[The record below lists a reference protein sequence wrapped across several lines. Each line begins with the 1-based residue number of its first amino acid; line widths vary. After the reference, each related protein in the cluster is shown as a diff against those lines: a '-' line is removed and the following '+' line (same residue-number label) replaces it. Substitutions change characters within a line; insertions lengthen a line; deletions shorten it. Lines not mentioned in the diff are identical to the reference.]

1 MRVSERTAQHLHE
14 AARNVR
20 WRYRKRSLSRESLN
34 PGKGFN
40 ARFVSPGGQRSKIDT
55 FICCGHKGAAAASVA
70 RHRSPSH
77 TADERQRAAA
87 RYRLQCSRS
96 QTPPSAS
103 VTAANHPRTHNLLL
117 AASLALI
124 AFSLR
129 TPITSV
135 GPILLEASRA
145 THLSPTGAS
154 LLTTLPSLCF
164 GLFGPLAP
172 MLSRRIGSERALLA
186 MLVLLTAGTA
196 VRLLPLW
203 QTLFLGQVVACFA
216 IGLMNVLLPGVVKRD
231 FPDHVALMTGLYS
244 AALCA
249 GAAAA
254 AAATAPAANF
264 ARHILGQANAN
275 AWAWALALWALPAA
289 LALCMWWAQ
298 VPAVG
303 TQDRRRMRVS
313 GLWRDP
319 LAWQVTLF
327 MGSQSSLAYIVF
339 GWLPTVLRMRGMS
352 AVDAGLMLS
361 LSVIAQAATSLLLPF
376 LIARLRDQRWLN
388 TLSLVL
394 TGVSLVG
401 CLFAP
406 LSTIGGWALLLGIA
420 QGASFTLA
428 LTVIGLRSND
438 SNVAAQLSSMA
449 QGIGYLL
456 ASAGPFVA
464 GALLHA
470 AGSFYGLAALCV
482 GVCAISAA
490 FGYAAGRRK
499 QVRVH
504 IEATKP

>member
-1 MRVSERTAQHLHE
+1 
-14 AARNVR
+14 
-20 WRYRKRSLSRESLN
+20 
-34 PGKGFN
+34 
-40 ARFVSPGGQRSKIDT
+40 
-55 FICCGHKGAAAASVA
+55 
-70 RHRSPSH
+70 
-77 TADERQRAAA
+77 
-87 RYRLQCSRS
+87 
-96 QTPPSAS
+96 
-103 VTAANHPRTHNLLL
+103 VTAANHPRAHSVVL

-135 GPILLEASRA
+135 GPILLEATRA

-172 MLSRRIGSERALLA
+172 TLSRRIGSERALLA

-196 VRLLPLW
+196 VRILPFW

-231 FPDHVALMTGLYS
+231 FPEHVALMTGLYS
-244 AALCA
+244 AAMCS

-254 AAATAPAANF
+254 AAATAPAANL
-264 ARHILGQANAN
+264 ARHVLAQSNGN
-275 AWAWALALWALPAA
+275 AWAWALAMWALPVAVA
-289 LALCMWWAQ
+289 LFMWRAQ
-298 VPAVG
+298 IPPVG
-303 TQDRRRMRVS
+303 THARRSTRAVR

-376 LIARLRDQRWLN
+376 LIARLHDQRWLN
-388 TLSLVL
+388 LLSLIL

-401 CLFAP
+401 CFFAP
-406 LSTIGGWALLLGIA
+406 LSTTWGWALLLGIA

-449 QGIGYLL
+449 QSIGYLL
-456 ASAGPFVA
+456 ASSGPFIA
-464 GALLHA
+464 GSLLHT
-470 AGSFYGLAALCV
+470 AGSFYSLAALCV
-482 GVCAISAA
+482 GICAISAW

-499 QVRVH
+499 QVRAH
-504 IEATKP
+504 IESALP